1 MDYYNI
7 LGVDK
12 TATQE
17 EIKKAYRKLA
27 IKYHPDKGGDAEKFK
42 EISEAYETLSD
53 PVKRQEYDNPQP
65 DLSDFFNNGNFFSRN
80 ADFFPGRNFNK
91 MREESFTVNY
101 TLEQAYNEE
110 TIKQTIHVNRLCKD
124 CNGTGNSSGIDSTC
138 NICNGTGMSVTK
150 KGNMIIQ
157 QPCIRCGGRGYII
170 ENPCKTCKGKRVI
183 LKEVNINITIPR
195 NVTPGYKKIV
205 NGIGSV
211 DINTKIQQPA
221 IFIFNEI
228 EHPVFKRDGD
238 DLVYKCDITLAESL
252 CGFNREIKLLDKS
265 SIFISI
271 DEIIK
276 PFTKKV
282 VKNKGL
288 NGDLVIV
295 FDVIYPKEIENIDKL
310 KEILNYPKQINI
322 DNKDITYLT
331 NYIDSKD
338 NNDTTNQQE
347 CKVM

>member
-157 QPCIRCGGRGYII
+157 QPCIQCGGRGYII

-195 NVTPGYKKIV
+195 NDTPGFKKIV
-205 NGIGSV
+205 NNIGSV
-211 DINTKIQQPA
+211 DIHTKIQQPV
-221 IFIFNEI
+221 IFIFNEL
-228 EHPVFKRDGD
+228 EHPVFKRDGNNI
-238 DLVYKCDITLAESL
+238 VYKCDITLAESL

-265 SIFISI
+265 SIYISI

-331 NYIDSKD
+331 NYIENT
-338 NNDTTNQQE
+338 NNDNTSQE